1 MKRFINI
8 KLAEFLLK
16 GDGLDSIEVQNMDY
30 VLEFDEFV
38 RSIKQNMDTKFSMFL
53 GAGAS
58 VESGVPS
65 AGECIWEWKR
75 DIFISKNPVLAE
87 THNNIKSE
95 QVKRSIQ
102 NWLDNQG
109 IYPQLNSEEEYSKY
123 IEAAYKIVDDRRK
136 YFQHLIEGKCPSL
149 GYHIIALLAENE
161 IVKSVWTTNFDG
173 LMLKTAHS
181 YGLVPIEVTLESQD
195 RIFRN
200 DTDKELLC
208 IALHGDYKYGPL
220 KNTETELDNQSEV
233 LVRALTHEI
242 EKRNFIVLG
251 YSGRDNSV
259 MDALERAYMEK
270 GAGRIYWCG
279 YGRDIPPKV
288 QRFLEKINQ
297 SGRNAFY
304 VPTDGFDKTM
314 LNIAHMFFENE
325 DLQRRIEE
333 IKKTLGVG
341 VECETTAFQPF
352 ADDINKCM
360 DTNLFP
366 IKFPNQCYQFKII
379 YKDGEKPWDY
389 CRNLQQYNIIAVP
402 HNDMV
407 YAWGNINSIRSMC
420 SGQLEGKIESA
431 PILKDVFLNNKTFR
445 EMLLR
450 ALVTIIGKY
459 SGCEYNK
466 IKIWRKSEKFSQMV
480 DGKKIVAYRGI
491 QFSLFSDGKYNYL
504 AFIPAYFY
512 ENKKDVS
519 KEEHLEFSKKFIENI
534 CQRQANKN
542 YYEYLEKWR
551 KIIFRENTT
560 ICAMYPFDSDSGFE
574 FKIVNKSMLVGMH
587 SKYNANLPDATSE
600 KRIQICARDL
610 LDAELKFYNPR
621 YGTMQKDFH
630 PMRGLVNNM
639 PYDYEMNNK
648 VYAPTIK
655 LGIICPAS
663 GQVKFESF
671 LAGLHKPH
679 TTRYNTDYVINYPG
693 FHNVFGVGL
702 DIPARSEWLALDDME
717 LKEHDIYKAA
727 IAFGK
732 QINKRIE
739 ELGRNSHLDVIMIY
753 IPKEYD
759 ILTSY
764 EDEVIRFDL
773 HDYVKAFAVQKHIST
788 QFIREKTLDSELD
801 CQIAWAISLAIY
813 VKAGRTPWVLS
824 NLRTDTAFAGIGYS
838 VNHFNNGEQTLIGCS
853 HIYASDGQG
862 LRYKLSKIKDV
873 TFDAQKN
880 PYLSEN
886 EAYQLGLNIKELF
899 FSSFSSLPKRVVI
912 HKRTPFKEE
921 EIAGLT
927 KCLGSA
933 GIKDIDL
940 IEITYDENFKCFEY
954 NKYLQADLFPVKRG
968 CCFAIND
975 NTAYLFTHGI
985 APSVISNRRYFQG
998 GTNVPAPL
1006 KIVKHYGNGDLAQ
1019 IASEILGL
1027 SKMNWNSFG
1036 LYSKLPCT
1044 IQSSNAIAKV
1054 GWLLPQYEGMIYE
1067 YRNFM

>member
-1 MKRFINI
+1 
-8 KLAEFLLK
+8 
-16 GDGLDSIEVQNMDY
+16 
-30 VLEFDEFV
+30 
-38 RSIKQNMDTKFSMFL
+38 
-53 GAGAS
+53 
-58 VESGVPS
+58 
-65 AGECIWEWKR
+65 
-75 DIFISKNPVLAE
+75 
-87 THNNIKSE
+87 
-95 QVKRSIQ
+95 
-102 NWLDNQG
+102 
-109 IYPQLNSEEEYSKY
+109 
-123 IEAAYKIVDDRRK
+123 
-136 YFQHLIEGKCPSL
+136 
-149 GYHIIALLAENE
+149 
-161 IVKSVWTTNFDG
+161 
-173 LMLKTAHS
+173 
-181 YGLVPIEVTLESQD
+181 
-195 RIFRN
+195 
-200 DTDKELLC
+200 
-208 IALHGDYKYGPL
+208 
-220 KNTETELDNQSEV
+220 
-233 LVRALTHEI
+233 
-242 EKRNFIVLG
+242 
-251 YSGRDNSV
+251 
-259 MDALERAYMEK
+259 
-270 GAGRIYWCG
+270 
-279 YGRDIPPKV
+279 
-288 QRFLEKINQ
+288 
-297 SGRNAFY
+297 
-304 VPTDGFDKTM
+304 
-314 LNIAHMFFENE
+314 
-325 DLQRRIEE
+325 
-333 IKKTLGVG
+333 
-341 VECETTAFQPF
+341 
-352 ADDINKCM
+352 
-360 DTNLFP
+360 
-366 IKFPNQCYQFKII
+366 
-379 YKDGEKPWDY
+379 
-389 CRNLQQYNIIAVP
+389 
-402 HNDMV
+402 
-407 YAWGNINSIRSMC
+407 
-420 SGQLEGKIESA
+420 
-431 PILKDVFLNNKTFR
+431 
-445 EMLLR
+445 
-450 ALVTIIGKY
+450 
-459 SGCEYNK
+459 
-466 IKIWRKSEKFSQMV
+466 
-480 DGKKIVAYRGI
+480 
-491 QFSLFSDGKYNYL
+491 
-504 AFIPAYFY
+504 
-512 ENKKDVS
+512 
-519 KEEHLEFSKKFIENI
+519 
-534 CQRQANKN
+534 
-542 YYEYLEKWR
+542 
-551 KIIFRENTT
+551 
-560 ICAMYPFDSDSGFE
+560 
-574 FKIVNKSMLVGMH
+574 
-587 SKYNANLPDATSE
+587 
-600 KRIQICARDL
+600 
-610 LDAELKFYNPR
+610 
-621 YGTMQKDFH
+621 
-630 PMRGLVNNM
+630 MRGLVNNM

-663 GQVKFESF
+663 GQRKFESF
-671 LAGLHKPH
+671 LDGLYKPH

-693 FHNVFGVGL
+693 FHSVFGVGL
-702 DIPARSEWLALDDME
+702 DIPVRSEWLAFDDLE

-727 IAFGK
+727 ITFGK

-753 IPKEYD
+753 IPKEYE

-764 EDEVIRFDL
+764 EDEVTRFDL

-838 VNHFNNGEQTLIGCS
+838 VNHFKNGEQTLIGCS
-853 HIYASDGQG
+853 HIYAPDGQG

-998 GTNVPAPL
+998 GTNMPAPL